1 MRRRQTRPQENS
13 ASRLPSLTS
22 GYRARG
28 RPPTKLRTMAEVAEF
43 LGISKRSVQRFA
55 ATGKLH
61 VHRFGRAVRVSEADI
76 AIFLAE
82 HQSF

>member
-1 MRRRQTRPQENS
+1 
-13 ASRLPSLTS
+13 
-22 GYRARG
+22 
-28 RPPTKLRTMAEVAEF
+28 MAEVAEF